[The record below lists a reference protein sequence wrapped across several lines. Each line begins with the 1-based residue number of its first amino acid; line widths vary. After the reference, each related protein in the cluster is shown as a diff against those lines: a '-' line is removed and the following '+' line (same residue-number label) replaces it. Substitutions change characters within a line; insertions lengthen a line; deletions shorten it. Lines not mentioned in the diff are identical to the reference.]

1 MNQYNPHDN
10 LSVQPAE
17 GPFFYTNSPP
27 PQFLLPPP
35 TPPPQT
41 PTLKKIPLIPLLRK
55 HQESSN
61 LQLACLQKGVYFS
74 KSTLHTI
81 TNPVALDREL
91 NLLQLADILQ
101 DITKSQHYTIA
112 IYRNFFQYT
121 ATKDAENRGKR
132 GPFFNPWQTPQ
143 LMQPHAFP

>member
-1 MNQYNPHDN
+1 MNFYDPKDN
-10 LSVQPAE
+10 LFVHPAE
-17 GPFFYTNSPP
+17 GPFYYTNCPP
-27 PQFLLPPP
+27 PQIILPPS
-35 TPPPQT
+35 TPPPQA
-41 PTLKKIPLIPLLRK
+41 PTQKKIQLIPLLIK

-81 TNPVALDREL
+81 TNPLALDREL

-112 IYRNFFQYT
+112 IYKNFFQYQSE
-121 ATKDAENRGKR
+121 AKPKERENLSLIHGRLHSLC
-132 GPFFNPWQTPQ
+132 N
-143 LMQPHAFP
+143 LMPILES